1 MNDLI
6 VQLLNGLVVGLSL
19 ALVASGLALVFGV
32 LDIVNFAQG
41 ELYMLGGYAMLF
53 TLEATG
59 NFVLG
64 LVVAAVAVGILGG
77 LVLQG
82 LVWPLLDRSTV
93 LPLLATLGMSLIVRQ
108 EAINVFGGTT
118 RRIATPIGG
127 QVPVG
132 GLDYPV
138 YNLSIVVIGLLIL
151 TAGFVFLKYTKYGI
165 WIRAVAENRPMAA
178 ALGVPVPRVYLLA
191 FMLSAGLAGVAGA
204 LLAPLTSV
212 YATIGG
218 DVIINAFIV
227 VVAGGMGN
235 FRGAALVSVLLGEV
249 ESVGSIWF
257 RPVEVQVFALGLV
270 IVILALRSRGKSAA
284 APVQSMARAA
294 ARIRTSSSTLVD
306 RGYGVLAALLIVLA
320 VYAGLAGGTTPQRV
334 AVYLIFGLLA
344 VGVAMITG
352 FARLFNIGIG
362 AIFGVSAYTVALL
375 TQQSITNP
383 VIILGAAIVA
393 GLVMSVLFGIYTNV
407 ASGIEYMML
416 TFLTTLA
423 MSRIPDAAPALTGG
437 DNGLQVKG
445 GLAVSFGLN
454 PLIGNQFYFFTLA
467 VVLICLGVCW
477 LLLSSQFGK
486 AAQAVGRNATRAS
499 AMGYNVGQY
508 RMALTLLSGL
518 VAAVAG
524 WLYALDNSFVSQD
537 LLGLGNSLNGLLYAL
552 VGGAEHVLLGGVVG
566 AAGFRFL
573 TDSLGRL
580 TSQSTLYIGATL
592 LIVVYLMPN
601 GLLGLGEAAVRR
613 LPRVSRRRG
622 ATLEPL
628 PSGGEAVDTRS

>member
-19 ALVASGLALVFGV
+19 AMVASGLALVFGV

-41 ELYMLGGYAMLF
+41 ELFMLGGYALLF
-53 TLEATG
+53 TLEQTG
-59 NFVLG
+59 NFALG
-64 LVVAAVAVGILGG
+64 LLVAAVVVGVLGG

-93 LPLLATLGMSLIVRQ
+93 LSLLATLGLSLIIRQ
-108 EAINVFGGTT
+108 LAINIFGGTT
-118 RRIATPIGG
+118 RRVPTPIGG

-138 YNLSIVVIGLLIL
+138 YNIAIVVVGGVILL
-151 TAGFVFLKYTKYGI
+151 AGYLFLKYTRYGI
-165 WIRAVAENRPMAA
+165 WIRAVAENRPMAS

-191 FMLSAGLAGVAGA
+191 FMLSSGLAGLAGA
-204 LLAPLTSV
+204 LLAPITSV

-235 FRGAALVSVLLGEV
+235 FRGAALVSLLLGEV

-270 IVILALRSRGKSAA
+270 ILILGARSRSKTAVT
-284 APVQSMARAA
+284 PVQQVARAA
-294 ARIRTSSSTLVD
+294 SRLKRSGSLVEP
-306 RGYGVLAALLIVLA
+306 GYGVLTALLLLLG
-320 VYAGLAGGTTPQRV
+320 VYAGLAGGTTPGRV
-334 AVYLIFGLLA
+334 SVYLIFGLLGVA
-344 VGVAMITG
+344 VAMITG

-362 AIFGVSAYTVALL
+362 AIFGLSAYTVALL
-375 TQQSITNP
+375 TQQNITQP
-383 VIILGAAIVA
+383 LVVLVAAILA
-393 GLVMSVLFGIYTNV
+393 GLAMSVVFGIYTNV

-423 MSRIPDAAPALTGG
+423 MSRVPDAAPALTGG

-445 GLAVSFGLN
+445 GLQVSFGLN
-454 PLIGNQFYFFTLA
+454 PLIGNQFFFFVLA
-467 VVLICLGVCW
+467 ASVVCLLVCW
-477 LLLSSQFGK
+477 VVLSSQFGK
-486 AAQAVGRNATRAS
+486 AAQAVGRNAVRAS
-499 AMGYNVGQY
+499 AMGYNVGQF
-508 RMALTLLSGL
+508 RMALTLLSGF

-524 WLYALDNSFVSQD
+524 WLYALDNAFVSQD

-552 VGGAEHVLLGGVVG
+552 VGGVEHVLLGPMVG
-566 AAGFRFL
+566 ATGFRFL
-573 TDSLGRL
+573 TDNLGRL
-580 TSQSTLYIGATL
+580 TSQSTLYIGVAL
-592 LIVVYLMPN
+592 LIVVYVMPN
-601 GLLGLGEAAVRR
+601 GILGVGESAARR
-613 LPRVSRRRG
+613 VPRFRK
-622 ATLEPL
+622 L
-628 PSGGEAVDTRS
+628 GGEVVETRS

>member
-19 ALVASGLALVFGV
+19 AMVASGLALVFGV

-41 ELYMLGGYAMLF
+41 ELFMLGGYALLF
-53 TLEATG
+53 TLEQTG
-59 NFVLG
+59 NFLLG
-64 LVVAAVAVGILGG
+64 LVVAALVIGVLGG
-77 LVLQG
+77 LLLHG

-93 LPLLATLGMSLIVRQ
+93 LSLLATLGLSLIARQ
-108 EAINVFGGTT
+108 LAINIFGGTT
-118 RRIATPIGG
+118 RRIATPIGS

-132 GLDYPV
+132 GLNYPV
-138 YNLSIVVIGLLIL
+138 YNLSIVLVGALIL
-151 TAGFVFLKYTKYGI
+151 LGGFLFLKYTRYGI
-165 WIRAVAENRPMAA
+165 WIRAVAQNRPMAA

-191 FMLSAGLAGVAGA
+191 FMLSSGLAGLAGA
-204 LLAPLTSV
+204 LLAPITSV

-235 FRGAALVSVLLGEV
+235 FRGAALVSILLGEV

-270 IVILALRSRGKSAA
+270 ILILAARSRGKTTAT
-284 APVQSMARAA
+284 PVHQVARTT
-294 ARIRTSSSTLVD
+294 ARRSSRSLIEP
-306 RGYGVLAALLIVLA
+306 GYGVLTAVLLVLA

-362 AIFGVSAYTVALL
+362 AIFGLSAYTVAML
-375 TQQSITNP
+375 TQQNIVNP
-383 VIILGAAIVA
+383 LVLMVAAILA
-393 GLVMSVLFGIYTNV
+393 GLAMSVIFGTYTNV

-423 MSRIPDAAPALTGG
+423 MSRVPDAAPALTGG

-445 GLAVSFGLN
+445 GLQVSFNLN
-454 PLIGNQFYFFTLA
+454 PLIGNQFYFFVLG
-467 VVLICLGVCW
+467 VVLVCLLLSW
-477 LLLSSQFGK
+477 LVLSSQFGK
-486 AAQAVGRNATRAS
+486 AAQAVGRNPLRAA
-499 AMGYNVGQY
+499 AMGYNVAHF
-508 RMALTLLSGL
+508 RMALTLLSGF

-552 VGGAEHVLLGGVVG
+552 VGGAEHVILGGLIG

-580 TSQSTLYIGATL
+580 TSQSTLYIGVAL
-592 LIVVYLMPN
+592 LIVVYAMPN
-601 GLLGLGEAAVRR
+601 GILGLGESTARR
-613 LPRVSRRRG
+613 LPRWRRAKLRG
-622 ATLEPL
+622 EVV
-628 PSGGEAVDTRS
+628 ETRS